1 MSNRAKKQLI
11 LHIPYV
17 IMGLIATN
25 LGEAW
30 RLAEGTNASE
40 KILSLMT
47 TIQTAFTNPLPSFHP
62 LDLLIGVGCAVIF
75 RLAVYMKGKN
85 AKKYRHNTEYGSAR
99 WSA

>member
-1 MSNRAKKQLI
+1 MSNKTKKQLI

-17 IMGLIATN
+17 MMGLITTN

-40 KILSLMT
+40 KILSLIT
-47 TIQTAFTNPLPSFHP
+47 TIQTAFANPLPSFHP
-62 LDLLIGVGCAVIF
+62 FDLLIGAGCAVIF
-75 RLAVYMKGKN
+75 RIAVYMKGKN